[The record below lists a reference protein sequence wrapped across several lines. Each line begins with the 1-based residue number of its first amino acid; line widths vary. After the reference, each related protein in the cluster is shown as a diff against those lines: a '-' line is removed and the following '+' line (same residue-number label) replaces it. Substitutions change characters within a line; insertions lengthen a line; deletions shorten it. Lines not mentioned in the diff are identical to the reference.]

1 MIFYYN
7 SLLHYIMSNNQI
19 KYVSLIIK
27 VIDLEKGNLLNN
39 YIFNKKINFDI
50 QKKNNQHYI
59 ILSNND
65 KSFNLNNILIHSY
78 EKMIIIQFEE
88 YKNMLDL
95 FYNNSS
101 QLVNYNNNY
110 FILEIRPNL
119 VFNTNNTNVLKI
131 QNTFKSIIT

>member
-1 MIFYYN
+1 
-7 SLLHYIMSNNQI
+7 MSSKQI
-19 KYVSLIIK
+19 KYISLIIK

-39 YIFNKKINFDI
+39 YILNKKINFDI
-50 QKKNNQHYI
+50 QKKKNQHNI

-65 KSFNLNNILIHSY
+65 KSLNLNNILINSY

-101 QLVNYNNNY
+101 QLVNYSNNY

-119 VFNTNNTNVLKI
+119 LFYTNNTNVLKI
-131 QNTFKSIIT
+131 QNTFKNIIT

>member
-1 MIFYYN
+1 
-7 SLLHYIMSNNQI
+7 MSNNQT

-39 YIFNKKINFDI
+39 YILNKKINFDI
-50 QKKNNQHYI
+50 QKKNNQHNV

-65 KSFNLNNILIHSY
+65 KSFNLNNILINSY

-101 QLVNYNNNY
+101 QLVNYSNNY

-119 VFNTNNTNVLKI
+119 VFNTNNTNVLK
-131 QNTFKSIIT
+131 FKIHLKVLLLK

>member
-1 MIFYYN
+1 
-7 SLLHYIMSNNQI
+7 MSSNQI

-39 YIFNKKINFDI
+39 YILNKKINFDI
-50 QKKNNQHYI
+50 QKKNNQHNI

-65 KSFNLNNILIHSY
+65 KSFNLNNILINSY

-101 QLVNYNNNY
+101 QLVNYSNNY

-119 VFNTNNTNVLKI
+119 LFNTNNTNVLKI
-131 QNTFKSIIT
+131 QNTFKNIIT

>member
-1 MIFYYN
+1 
-7 SLLHYIMSNNQI
+7 MSSNQI

-39 YIFNKKINFDI
+39 YILNKKINFDI
-50 QKKNNQHYI
+50 QKKNNQHNI

-65 KSFNLNNILIHSY
+65 KSFNLNNILINSY

-101 QLVNYNNNY
+101 QLVNYSNNY

>member
-27 VIDLEKGNLLNN
+27 VVDLEKGNLLNN

-119 VFNTNNTNVLKI
+119 LFNTNTTNVLKI
-131 QNTFKSIIT
+131 QNTFKNFIT

>member
-1 MIFYYN
+1 
-7 SLLHYIMSNNQI
+7 MSNNQT
-19 KYVSLIIK
+19 KYVSLFIK

-39 YIFNKKINFDI
+39 YILNKKITFDI
-50 QKKNNQHYI
+50 QKKNNQHNI

-65 KSFNLNNILIHSY
+65 KSFNLNNILINSY
-78 EKMIIIQFEE
+78 EKMIIIPFEE

-101 QLVNYNNNY
+101 QLVNYSNNY

-119 VFNTNNTNVLKI
+119 VFNTNNTNILKI
-131 QNTFKSIIT
+131 QNTFNSIIT

>member
-1 MIFYYN
+1 LIF
-7 SLLHYIMSNNQI
+7 
-19 KYVSLIIK
+19 K
-27 VIDLEKGNLLNN
+27 
-39 YIFNKKINFDI
+39 
-50 QKKNNQHYI
+50 KKNNQHNI

-65 KSFNLNNILIHSY
+65 KSLNLNNILINSY

-101 QLVNYNNNY
+101 QLVNYSNNY

-119 VFNTNNTNVLKI
+119 LFYTNNTNVLKI
-131 QNTFKSIIT
+131 QNTFKNIIT

>member
-1 MIFYYN
+1 
-7 SLLHYIMSNNQI
+7 MSSNQI
-19 KYVSLIIK
+19 KYISLIIK

-39 YIFNKKINFDI
+39 YILNKKINFDI
-50 QKKNNQHYI
+50 QKKKNQHNI

-65 KSFNLNNILIHSY
+65 KSLNLNNILINSY

-101 QLVNYNNNY
+101 QLVNYSNNY

-119 VFNTNNTNVLKI
+119 LFYTNNTNVLKI
-131 QNTFKSIIT
+131 QNTFKNIIT

>member
-1 MIFYYN
+1 
-7 SLLHYIMSNNQI
+7 MSNNQI

-27 VIDLEKGNLLNN
+27 VVDLEKGNLLNN

-119 VFNTNNTNVLKI
+119 LFNTNTTNVLKI
-131 QNTFKSIIT
+131 QNTFKNFIT

>member
-1 MIFYYN
+1 
-7 SLLHYIMSNNQI
+7 MSSNQI

-39 YIFNKKINFDI
+39 YILNKKINFDI
-50 QKKNNQHYI
+50 QKKNNQHNI

-65 KSFNLNNILIHSY
+65 KSFNLNNILINSY

-95 FYNNSS
+95 FYNNSY
-101 QLVNYNNNY
+101 QLVNYSNNY

-119 VFNTNNTNVLKI
+119 LFNTNNTNVLKI
-131 QNTFKSIIT
+131 QNTFKNIIT

>member
-1 MIFYYN
+1 
-7 SLLHYIMSNNQI
+7 MSSNQI

-39 YIFNKKINFDI
+39 YILNKKINFDI
-50 QKKNNQHYI
+50 QKKNNKNNI

-65 KSFNLNNILIHSY
+65 KSFNLNNILINSY

-101 QLVNYNNNY
+101 QLVNYSNNY

-119 VFNTNNTNVLKI
+119 LFNTNNTNVLKI
-131 QNTFKSIIT
+131 QNTFKNIIT

>member
-1 MIFYYN
+1 
-7 SLLHYIMSNNQI
+7 MSNNQT

-39 YIFNKKINFDI
+39 YILNKKIYFDI
-50 QKKNNQHYI
+50 QKKKNQHNV

-65 KSFNLNNILIHSY
+65 KSFNLNNILINSY
-78 EKMIIIQFEE
+78 EKMIIIPFEE

-101 QLVNYNNNY
+101 QLVNYSNNY

>member
-1 MIFYYN
+1 
-7 SLLHYIMSNNQI
+7 MSSKQI
-19 KYVSLIIK
+19 KYISLIIK

-39 YIFNKKINFDI
+39 YILKKKINFDI
-50 QKKNNQHYI
+50 QKKKNQHNI

-65 KSFNLNNILIHSY
+65 KSLNLNNILINSY

-101 QLVNYNNNY
+101 QLVNYSNNY

-119 VFNTNNTNVLKI
+119 LFYTNNTNVLKI
-131 QNTFKSIIT
+131 QNTFKNIIT

>member
-1 MIFYYN
+1 
-7 SLLHYIMSNNQI
+7 
-19 KYVSLIIK
+19 
-27 VIDLEKGNLLNN
+27 
-39 YIFNKKINFDI
+39 
-50 QKKNNQHYI
+50 
-59 ILSNND
+59 
-65 KSFNLNNILIHSY
+65 
-78 EKMIIIQFEE
+78 MIIIQFEE

-101 QLVNYNNNY
+101 QLVNYSNNY

>member
-1 MIFYYN
+1 
-7 SLLHYIMSNNQI
+7 MSNNQT

-39 YIFNKKINFDI
+39 YILNKKINFDI
-50 QKKNNQHYI
+50 QKKKKQHNV

-65 KSFNLNNILIHSY
+65 KSFNLNNILINSY
-78 EKMIIIQFEE
+78 EKMIIIPFQE

-101 QLVNYNNNY
+101 QLVNYSNNY

-131 QNTFKSIIT
+131 QNTFKNFIT

>member
-1 MIFYYN
+1 
-7 SLLHYIMSNNQI
+7 MSNNQT

-39 YIFNKKINFDI
+39 YILNKKINFDI
-50 QKKNNQHYI
+50 QKKNNQHNI

-65 KSFNLNNILIHSY
+65 KSFNLNNILINSY

-101 QLVNYNNNY
+101 QLVNYSNNY

-119 VFNTNNTNVLKI
+119 LFNTNNTNVLKI
-131 QNTFKSIIT
+131 QNTFKNFIT